1 MKTKSWDERAEAAIA
16 QGCTTYSKRSDQFVK
31 GVFPTH
37 ILFSNGNSLI
47 CNDNKSYID
56 FIGGLG
62 STILESENN
71 YCLPSVHEVIL
82 AEMVKERFP
91 FIDKIKILKT
101 GSEACQ
107 AAVRIARA
115 YQKNSGNWRN
125 GLVIGSGYHGF
136 HSLFISAEVPGT
148 GTFYERYTKAES
160 IAKIIDQMQ
169 ARANT
174 YAAVIVEPVQLDI
187 SISLLRKLRK
197 ICTIQ
202 NTVLI
207 FDEVITG
214 FRTPK
219 YCMANYLGVE
229 PDLICLGKAMA
240 NGYPISVVGG
250 KSIFMETK
258 DYFISSTFAGE
269 TSAIDEAIVTMQ
281 KLTPQ
286 VLNDLWTKGTRFQK
300 DFNKITPKL
309 QLIGIPT
316 KMVYQGDDM
325 IKHIFWQ
332 EMCLRGFLTGKA
344 LHIFVSHTPEILS
357 SFLKNAKE
365 CLKLII
371 NGKIELKGE
380 LSKPVFRRY

>member
-136 HSLFISAEVPGT
+136 HSLFISAEAPGT
-148 GTFYERYTKAES
+148 GTFFERYTKAES
-160 IAKIIDQMQ
+160 ISEIIDQMQ

-174 YAAVIVEPVQLDI
+174 YAAVIVEPVQLEI

-197 ICTIQ
+197 ICTQ
-202 NTVLI
+202 QRTVLI

-219 YCMANYLGVE
+219 YCMANYLGIE

-240 NGYPISVVGG
+240 NGYPISVIGG
-250 KSIFMETK
+250 KAKFMDTK

-269 TSAIDEAIVTMQ
+269 RLAISSSILTMQ
-281 KLTPQ
+281 KLTPK
-286 VLNDLWTKGTRFQK
+286 VLSDLWEKGARFQK
-300 DFNKITPKL
+300 EFNKITPRL

-325 IKHIFWQ
+325 TKHLFWQ

-344 LHIFVSHTPEILS
+344 LHIFVSHTPEILT
-357 SFLKNAKE
+357 SFIKNAKE
-365 CLKLII
+365 CLKLIK
-371 NGKIELKGE
+371 NEKVQLKGE
-380 LSKPVFRRY
+380 LSKPVFKRY

>member
-47 CNDNKSYID
+47 CNDKKSYID

-136 HSLFISAEVPGT
+136 HSLFISAEAPGT
-148 GTFYERYTKAES
+148 GTFFERYTKAES
-160 IAKIIDQMQ
+160 ISEIIDQMQ

-174 YAAVIVEPVQLDI
+174 YAAVIVEPVQLEI

-197 ICTIQ
+197 ICTQ
-202 NTVLI
+202 QRTVLI

-219 YCMANYLGVE
+219 YCMANYLGIE

-240 NGYPISVVGG
+240 NGYPISVIGG
-250 KSIFMETK
+250 KAKFMDTK

-269 TSAIDEAIVTMQ
+269 RLAISSSILTMQ
-281 KLTPQ
+281 KLTPK
-286 VLNDLWTKGTRFQK
+286 VLSDLWEKGARFQK
-300 DFNKITPKL
+300 EFNKITPRL

-325 IKHIFWQ
+325 TKHLFWQ

-344 LHIFVSHTPEILS
+344 LHIFVSHTPEILT
-357 SFLKNAKE
+357 SFIKNAKE
-365 CLKLII
+365 CLKLIK
-371 NGKIELKGE
+371 NEKVQLKGE
-380 LSKPVFRRY
+380 LSKPVFKRY

>member
-1 MKTKSWDERAEAAIA
+1 MKTKSWDERAKAAIA

-47 CNDNKSYID
+47 CNDKKSYID

-136 HSLFISAEVPGT
+136 HSLFISAEAPGT
-148 GTFYERYTKAES
+148 GTFFERYTKAES
-160 IAKIIDQMQ
+160 ISEIIDQMQ

-174 YAAVIVEPVQLDI
+174 YAAVIVEPVQLEI

-197 ICTIQ
+197 ICTQ
-202 NTVLI
+202 QRTVLI

-219 YCMANYLGVE
+219 YCMANYLGIE

-240 NGYPISVVGG
+240 NGYPISVIGG
-250 KSIFMETK
+250 KAKFMDTK

-269 TSAIDEAIVTMQ
+269 RLAIYSSIVTMQ
-281 KLTPQ
+281 KLTPK
-286 VLNDLWTKGTRFQK
+286 VLSDLWEKGARFQK
-300 DFNKITPKL
+300 EFNKITPRL

-325 IKHIFWQ
+325 TKHLFWQ

-344 LHIFVSHTPEILS
+344 LHIFVSHTPEILT
-357 SFLKNAKE
+357 SFIKNAKE
-365 CLKLII
+365 CLKLIK
-371 NGKIELKGE
+371 NEKVQLKGE
-380 LSKPVFRRY
+380 LSKPVFKRY